1 MANFILRVGRVA
13 LPVNGGDTAIKH
25 RSPLLQWRPE
35 NLIFRTRPGRWR
47 ITRRPSRFAEAPC
60 LDLIATFIDIVLHL
74 DIHLLA
80 LAQQYGVWIYAI
92 LFLIIYCE
100 TGLVVTP
107 FLPGD
112 SLLFVAGALCGM
124 GALQLELLAPLLIV
138 AAFSGDNTNYWIGR
152 LVGIPLLKRADGL
165 IKREHLD
172 KTHAF
177 YEKHGGKT
185 IIFARFLP
193 IIRTFA
199 PFVAGIGLMRYRL
212 FVLFSALGSV
222 LWIGSLTVAGYFF
235 GNIPAVKN
243 NLTTII
249 LGIIVLSLLP
259 AFGEFIRHRKR
270 A

>member
-1 MANFILRVGRVA
+1 ME
-13 LPVNGGDTAIKH
+13 
-25 RSPLLQWRPE
+25 LL
-35 NLIFRTRPGRWR
+35 
-47 ITRRPSRFAEAPC
+47 AA
-60 LDLIATFIDIVLHL
+60 FIDLVLHL
-74 DIHLLA
+74 DTHLLA
-80 LAQQYGVWIYAI
+80 LTQQYGMWVYAI

-100 TGLVVTP
+100 TGLVITP

-124 GALQLELLAPLLIV
+124 GALQLELLAPLLV
-138 AAFSGDNTNYWIGR
+138 LAAFGGDNTNYWIGR
-152 LVGIPLLKRADGL
+152 LVGVRLLGRTNGRL

-222 LWIGSLTVAGYFF
+222 AWITSLTVAGYLF
-235 GNIPAVKN
+235 GNIPLVKN
-243 NLTTII
+243 NLTLII
-249 LGIIVLSLLP
+249 IGIIVITLLP
-259 AFGEFIRHRKR
+259 ALLEFIRHRKQT